1 MAAEVNSLNEYQK
14 KFIANISHDFRSP
27 LTSIKGYLEAM
38 LDGTIPPEMQEKYL
52 GIVISETERL
62 TKLTNNL
69 LTINNVTDEGMILDI
84 SDFDIIATIKKTI
97 ETFQGTCEKKK

>member
-1 MAAEVNSLNEYQK
+1 
-14 KFIANISHDFRSP
+14 
-27 LTSIKGYLEAM
+27 M

-84 SDFDIIATIKKTI
+84 SDFDIIATIKRPLRLFRVPAKRKNQIQTYLS
-97 ETFQGTCEKKK
+97 G